1 MNIEALEKMIAR
13 GQDSA
18 MLRLTLG
25 HAYAKQGQ
33 PETAIEHLRQAVTL
47 DPGYSA
53 AWRALGRLQLRQ
65 GERDAALETFR
76 QGLAAARERGDM
88 QIVREL
94 EVRVR
99 RLEGAQG
106 DE

>member
-1 MNIEALEKMIAR
+1 MNIDALEKMIAR

-25 HAYAKQGQ
+25 NAYARQGQ
-33 PETAIEHLRQAVTL
+33 PEAAIEHLRQAVAL

-53 AWRALGRLQLRQ
+53 AWRALGRLQLKQ

-88 QIVREL
+88 QVVREL

-106 DE
+106 D

>member
-25 HAYAKQGQ
+25 NAYAKAGDA
-33 PETAIEHLRQAVTL
+33 EAAIGHLRQAVAL

-53 AWRALGRLQLRQ
+53 AWRALGRLQLR
-65 GERDAALETFR
+65 GGDEAAALETFR
-76 QGLAAARERGDM
+76 QGLAAAREKGDM
-88 QIVREL
+88 QVVREL

-99 RLEGAQG
+99 RLEGKSR

>member
-1 MNIEALEKMIAR
+1 MNIDALEKMIAR

-25 HAYAKQGQ
+25 NAYVRQGQ
-33 PETAIEHLRQAVTL
+33 PEAAIEHLRQAVAL

-53 AWRALGRLQLRQ
+53 AWRALGRLQLKQ

-88 QIVREL
+88 QVVREL

-106 DE
+106 D